1 MLKKDFALL
10 KYKEKS
16 QNDTRLDKWI
26 SDVREIMENKSRTT
40 TEFLDDLK
48 NNLYSEDIYVF
59 TPKGDLFNLPVKAT
73 ALDFAFSIHSD
84 VGAKCIGAGV
94 NSELVPLSQT
104 LRSGDQIEI
113 LTSEKQIPKESWL
126 EFVITSKAKYKIKQC
141 LKEEHKEI
149 AANGK
154 EILKRKLNNLKK

>member
-1 MLKKDFALL
+1 MKFMF
-10 KYKEKS
+10 S
-16 QNDTRLDKWI
+16 P
-26 SDVREIMENKSRTT
+26 
-40 TEFLDDLK
+40 
-48 NNLYSEDIYVF
+48 
-59 TPKGDLFNLPVKAT
+59 PKGDLFNLPVKAT
-73 ALDFAFSIHSD
+73 ALDFAFSVHSD
-84 VGAKCIGAGV
+84 VGAKCIGAKV
-94 NSELVPLSQT
+94 NSKLVPLSQT

-154 EILKRKLNNLKK
+154 EILKRKLNNLKINFSENNIKILLKHFSFNEHLNFIIK